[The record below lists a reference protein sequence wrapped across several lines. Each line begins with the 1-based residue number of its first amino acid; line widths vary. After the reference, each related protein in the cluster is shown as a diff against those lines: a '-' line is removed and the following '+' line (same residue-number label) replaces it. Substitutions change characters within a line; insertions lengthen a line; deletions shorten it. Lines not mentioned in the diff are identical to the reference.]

1 MRKGN
6 GVRQWEKEPEE
17 RRDED
22 VMLQR
27 TGSGTKEMDS
37 SPEPLEG
44 RQPCQHFDFRAS
56 APQKCEQIFCVY
68 VSH

>member
-6 GVRQWEKEPEE
+6 GVREWEKEPEE

-37 SPEPLEG
+37 SPEPPER
-44 RQPCQHFDFRAS
+44 RQPS
-56 APQKCEQIFCVY
+56 PLILGLLPPEM
-68 VSH
+68 